1 MKLIDIVHRQSVPTP
16 WAEGEKIPWNDPDF
30 SSRMLNEHLSQEHD
44 AASRR
49 FEIIDKHVKWIHDQ
63 VLKGNPTRILDL
75 GCGPGL
81 YTNRLARLG
90 HRCVGIDFSPASIA
104 YAREQ
109 AEEAGLECT
118 YIEHDIR
125 TAEYGDGYGL
135 VMSIFGEFNVFRPG
149 EARDILEKAYRALEP
164 NGFFLF
170 EPHTFE
176 AVVKMGQEP
185 ASWYSAETGLFSE
198 KPHLYLQENFWDA
211 EDKVAITRYYIIDA
225 ATSEVTRHSASMQAY
240 TNEEYRSLLAEC
252 GFSQAVFYPSL
263 GESTGSPDDN
273 LIAILS
279 QKVTTQAL
287 AGLPNPAA

>member
-1 MKLIDIVHRQSVPTP
+1 MKLMDIIRRQTVPKP
-16 WAEGEKIPWNDPDF
+16 WAEGEKIPWDDPDF
-30 SSRMLNEHLSQEHD
+30 SRRMLNEHLSQEHD

-63 VLKGNPTRILDL
+63 VLKRNPTRILDL

-104 YAREQ
+104 YAQEQ

-118 YIEHDIR
+118 YIHQDIR
-125 TAEYGDGYGL
+125 TADYGDEYGL

-149 EARDILEKAYRALEP
+149 EARDILEKAYRALVP
-164 NGFFLF
+164 NGFLLF

-176 AVVKMGQEP
+176 AVVKIGEQP
-185 ASWYSAETGLFSE
+185 TSWYSAEKGLFSE
-198 KPHLYLQENFWDA
+198 EPHLYLQESFWDT
-211 EDKVAITRYYIIDA
+211 EDNVAIQRYYIIDA
-225 ATSEVTRHSASMQAY
+225 ATGEVTRYSSSTQAY

-252 GFSQAVFYPSL
+252 GFGEVVFYPSL
-263 GESTGSPDDN
+263 GGSAGSPEGD

-279 QKVTTQAL
+279 QKDMA
-287 AGLPNPAA
+287 